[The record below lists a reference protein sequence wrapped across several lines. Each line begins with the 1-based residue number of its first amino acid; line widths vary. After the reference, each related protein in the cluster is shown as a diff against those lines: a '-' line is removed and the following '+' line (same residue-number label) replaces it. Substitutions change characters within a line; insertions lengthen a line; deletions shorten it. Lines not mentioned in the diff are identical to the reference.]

1 MKGYWVI
8 TGTIHT
14 PLGMVPYLSA
24 LINWLPTVGG
34 SFLVRDTDC
43 YVREGNPGAVTVIIE
58 FESRAAAAA
67 AYESSEY
74 QEMNKIRL
82 NSSELTLA
90 ITEQLAG

>member
-24 LINWLPTVGG
+24 LISWLPTVGG
-34 SFLVRDTDC
+34 SFLVRDTACDL
-43 YVREGNPGAVTVIIE
+43 REGDPGSVIVIIE
-58 FESRAAAAA
+58 FDSRSAAVA
-67 AYESSEY
+67 AYESPEY
-74 QEMNKIRL
+74 QEMNTLRL

-90 ITEQLAG
+90 ITEQLAD